1 VSGEGNDAILLGD
14 PAADANGQLSG
25 VVDSGA
31 GDDLLRLQGHVL
43 ARPGTGDDQ
52 VELAS
57 GSLLLS
63 FRRGDGQ
70 DSVTVAGGTA
80 SLVLE
85 DVAAADLDVSWS
97 GLDLVL
103 RIRDTGDSITLRN
116 HDPAHGGSVR
126 TSDGMI
132 NLADLVPV
140 APLNLTV

>member
-1 VSGEGNDAILLGD
+1 
-14 PAADANGQLSG
+14 
-25 VVDSGA
+25 
-31 GDDLLRLQGHVL
+31 
-43 ARPGTGDDQ
+43 
-52 VELAS
+52 
-57 GSLLLS
+57 
-63 FRRGDGQ
+63 
-70 DSVTVAGGTA
+70 VTVAGGTA

-85 DVAAADLDVSWS
+85 DIAAADLDVSWS